1 MPTHAFTLVELIAV
15 IIITAILAGVALPAV
30 RNIGD
35 SRDAAAGRVIGQ
47 HLSFAREQA
56 LNSGDRVWVV
66 FEVDSESYQV
76 LAEPDAGTGFA
87 DAEPLPDP
95 TTGRTLGLTL
105 GQGEFPGV
113 GIASAS
119 FDGGPVVGCDWLGS
133 PLAGAGAGLAADGQ
147 VTLDSGLSIRVR
159 TLTGDVR
166 ITP

>member
-1 MPTHAFTLVELIAV
+1 MPRHAFTLVELIAV

-30 RNIGD
+30 RGIGE
-35 SRDAAAGRVIGQ
+35 SRNAAAGCVIGQ
-47 HLSFAREQA
+47 HLAFARERA
-56 LNSGDRVWVV
+56 LNSGNRVWVA
-66 FEVDSESYQV
+66 FEVSAESYQV

-87 DAEPLPDP
+87 DAAPLPDP

-119 FDGGPVVGCDWLGS
+119 FDAGPVVGFDWLGS
-133 PLAGAGAGLAADGQ
+133 PLVASGAALASDGE
-147 VTLDSGLSIRVR
+147 VTLDSGLSIQVR